1 MITDVKRH
9 FFKKADSHNGTLWN
23 GARQKALVA
32 VRFAT
37 KSGYA
42 EAADRRPLRVGF
54 PVFRTP
60 SFNGPT
66 DSSAVARRQ
75 ARSRADSKSI

>member
-9 FFKKADSHNGTLWN
+9 FFKKADSHNGTLWS

-42 EAADRRPLRVGF
+42 EAADRRPL
-54 PVFRTP
+54 
-60 SFNGPT
+60 
-66 DSSAVARRQ
+66 
-75 ARSRADSKSI
+75 